1 MSLVLN
7 ESVVLAKTRS
17 QDLKSV
23 LKLNCWGCGIK
34 DVSLVRQLINV
45 EVIGLS
51 CNEITTLED
60 FAYCKKLKELILR
73 GNQIKNIS
81 EIAHLQKLPNLTSLW
96 LEENPCVES
105 TYNYRKV
112 VLKALPQLKVLDNR
126 PVTREELQEIEELG
140 NEIYEEIPYE
150 SSSSH
155 SSGPQSSH
163 GNGQQQGPKQPAAS
177 STGAGAPSSCG
188 QASRQASQQS
198 VDSQQEVVQQQQQQQ
213 NEQAVNSL
221 CDQSFNEMNIY
232 NPTSVVSEFNETI
245 SSNCHYQ
252 MNDSALMSANRSL
265 RLQQAQSQGSMNA
278 LNGSNQH
285 QFSAWPGTN
294 NLSGNSNNN
303 NNISM
308 LPKGGKSRNANILS
322 AVLCLVK
329 ELDYVSCEVVQT
341 ALHCRM
347 EETSQ

>member
-23 LKLNCWGCGIK
+23 LKLNCWGSGIK

-60 FAYCKKLKELILR
+60 FAHCKKLKELILR
-73 GNQIKNIS
+73 NNKIKNIA
-81 EIAHLQKLPNLTSLW
+81 EVAHLQKLPNLTSLW
-96 LEENPCVES
+96 LGENPCVET

-112 VLKALPQLKVLDNR
+112 VLKALPQLKVLDNL
-126 PVTREELQEIEELG
+126 PVTHEELQEIEELG
-140 NEIYEEIPYE
+140 NDIYEEVPYE
-150 SSSSH
+150 STSSH
-155 SSGPQSSH
+155 SSGPPSH
-163 GNGQQQGPKQPAAS
+163 GANNNGSGNKAPVTQQANQQQPARQISQPSFEAQ
-177 STGAGAPSSCG
+177 T
-188 QASRQASQQS
+188 SQQ
-198 VDSQQEVVQQQQQQQ
+198 VQAAQHQDVQQLQPSEQQHQQP
-213 NEQAVNSL
+213 VNH
-221 CDQSFNEMNIY
+221 CDSSFNEMSLY
-232 NPTSVVSEFNETI
+232 QPTTEFVNDTLT
-245 SSNCHYQ
+245 SNDC
-252 MNDSALMSANRSL
+252 SAMMNRSS
-265 RLQQAQSQGSMNA
+265 RMLQTQSQGSMNA
-278 LNGSNQH
+278 LNNANNN
-285 QFSAWPGTN
+285 QFSAWSN
-294 NLSGNSNNN
+294 CNVSGNNN
-303 NNISM
+303 NNSSFQM

-347 EETSQ
+347 EETAQ